1 MNRIRLLALVT
12 ILSTGLAA
20 PAQSSEVPQNTAQE
34 QTGQH
39 SAVPNAKEHLRMLS
53 ESLNLTTK
61 QQEKLRPI
69 IQNML
74 DQRQK
79 LLRDQKPR

>member
-61 QQEKLRPI
+61 VLLNNKLYKRKDLT
-69 IQNML
+69 QNV
-74 DQRQK
+74 DRGCNV
-79 LLRDQKPR
+79 